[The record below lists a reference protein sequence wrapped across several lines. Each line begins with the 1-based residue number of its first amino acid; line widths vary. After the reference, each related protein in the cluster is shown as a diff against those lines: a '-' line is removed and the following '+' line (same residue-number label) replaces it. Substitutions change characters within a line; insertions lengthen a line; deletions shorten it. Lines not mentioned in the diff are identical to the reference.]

1 MATVSMG
8 YAGLRTD
15 LEKLMLAV
23 GCKKVKSV
31 GVFDCVWS
39 GNIQVGILFKDGT
52 RVVSGELKDRDEAY
66 RFVSSVAA
74 LED

>member
-1 MATVSMG
+1 M
-8 YAGLRTD
+8 
-15 LEKLMLAV
+15 
-23 GCKKVKSV
+23 KSV